1 MNDKQVSIRPVNE
14 DDLEALRELEHAS
27 FETDRL
33 SRRRLRHWIHA
44 RNREFLAAE
53 IDGRLMGYGLVLF
66 HGKTRLARLYSLAVA
81 AESRG
86 HGIGRQLLLAL
97 ESAAASRGR
106 LFMRLEVAQD
116 NQPAIHMY
124 QSVGYVAFGTLHDY
138 YADHRD
144 ALRMQKQIRYAP
156 LSKSSHAVPWYQ
168 QTTAFTC
175 GPASLMMAMATID
188 PEITPDQELELDIW
202 REATTIYMT
211 SGHGGCH
218 PIGLALAARR
228 RGFTAEVFINQ
239 TGPLFLEGVRS
250 VEKKKLLT
258 LVHQQFVEQ
267 AYEQGIDVHHADVSQ
282 QDIEH
287 YINQGA
293 VVVVL
298 ISSYRLDRKKAPHW
312 VTVTAIDNECLYV
325 NDPDPSLEEQTGL
338 DCEDLPIARED
349 FTRMS
354 QFGQSK
360 LRTAVII
367 RGLDSPDAGQTRS

>member
-1 MNDKQVSIRPVNE
+1 MSNKQAIIRPVNE
-14 DDLEALRELEHAS
+14 DDLEALRNLEHAS

-44 RNREFLAAE
+44 RNREFMVAV
-53 IDGRLMGYGLVLF
+53 IDDLLVGYGLVLF

-81 AESRG
+81 AETRG
-86 HGIGRQLLLAL
+86 SGIGRQLLLAL

-116 NQPAIHMY
+116 NLPAIQMY
-124 QSVGYVAFGTLHDY
+124 RSVGYVAFGTLHDY

-144 ALRMQKQIRYAP
+144 ALRMQKLIRYAP
-156 LSKSSHAVPWYQ
+156 LSKSGHAIPWYQ
-168 QTTAFTC
+168 QTTGFTC
-175 GPASLMMAMATID
+175 GPASLMMAMATLDEKIR
-188 PEITPDQELELDIW
+188 PAQELELDIW

-218 PIGLALAARR
+218 PIGLALAAQR
-228 RGFTAEVFINQ
+228 RGFNTEVFINQ
-239 TGPLFLEGVRS
+239 PGPLFLEGVRS
-250 VEKKKLLT
+250 AEKKRVLT

-267 AYEQGIDVHHADVSQ
+267 AQEQGVAVHHADVSQ
-282 QDIEH
+282 QNIEH
-287 YINQGA
+287 YIGQGA

-349 FTRMS
+349 FSRMS

-367 RGLDSPDAGQTRS
+367 RGRDSPDAGQTHS